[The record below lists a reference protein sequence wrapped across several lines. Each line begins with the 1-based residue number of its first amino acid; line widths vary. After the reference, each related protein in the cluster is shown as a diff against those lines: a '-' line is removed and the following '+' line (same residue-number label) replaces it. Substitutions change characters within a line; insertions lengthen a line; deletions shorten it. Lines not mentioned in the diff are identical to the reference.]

1 MLFDR
6 PIKAG
11 SNVSSQFSPVQF
23 FTSIFSKHDRHLPS
37 FIISSGKKMSTVV
50 ESGFIRH
57 LVSVLTYINKNNVSM
72 VSSKKSSYN
81 CIFNKMI
88 YTNLLK

>member
-1 MLFDR
+1 
-6 PIKAG
+6 
-11 SNVSSQFSPVQF
+11 
-23 FTSIFSKHDRHLPS
+23 
-37 FIISSGKKMSTVV
+37 MSTVV